1 MGRDPRPCQQ
11 DTGRR
16 PGLSHAHGHAGG
28 VLRRE
33 GGARARLSSGRG
45 WGPPSRG
52 QGGTRGGWG
61 GGEGAAPP
69 PPPGPPR
76 SWSCSGPAAAPPGS
90 ARQAPP
96 ARRGRGWGV
105 DAGAY
110 AFARKRMQE
119 GPGGRHLVVIARG
132 PRGVAQAA
140 HGARGVL
147 GAAPVSAWV
156 PCSRSP
162 APTHPACTTSP
173 SAARPYRPSLR
184 GDKKLRCWFGAQG
197 QGIPGALVPLA
208 WGQWRVQALPSGAT
222 REFGGRGLSEP
233 PLPWRGG
240 QSTSGS
246 RRRRPGTLVASC
258 PGA

>member
-1 MGRDPRPCQQ
+1 MHVCVCLENEKVLRGGPCRSSRLSWPGVDPRPRQQAWAITRSWSCQGSTAERGQ
-11 DTGRR
+11 RAGAAQLRPMPGPALPGTGGN
-16 PGLSHAHGHAGG
+16 PG
-28 VLRRE
+28 RE
-33 GGARARLSSGRG
+33 GRKGRCRA
-45 WGPPSRG
+45 
-52 QGGTRGGWG
+52 
-61 GGEGAAPP
+61 A

-76 SWSCSGPAAAPPGS
+76 SRSCSGPAAAPPGS

-96 ARRGRGWGV
+96 ACRGRGWGV

-119 GPGGRHLVVIARG
+119 GPGGRHLAVVARG

-156 PCSRSP
+156 PCSRSL

-184 GDKKLRCWFGAQG
+184 EDKKLRCWYGAQG
-197 QGIPGALVPLA
+197 QGIPGAIPGALVPVPVA
-208 WGQWRVQALPSGAT
+208 WGQWTVQALRSGAT
-222 REFGGRGLSEP
+222 
-233 PLPWRGG
+233 
-240 QSTSGS
+240 
-246 RRRRPGTLVASC
+246 
-258 PGA
+258 